1 MSKEAVR
8 AVIKE
13 FGSQKNTAAGMNV
26 CQQYIGNWIR
36 QGYIPI
42 KYLKG
47 IVKTTKVPIRDLIHP
62 DYLEAVLII
71 KEQED
76 ASV

>member
-1 MSKEAVR
+1 MSKEAVK

-13 FGSQKNTAAGMNV
+13 FGSQKNTAAGMDV
-26 CQQYIGNWIR
+26 SQQFIASWLR

-47 IVKTTKVPIRDLIHP
+47 IVKTTKVPIKDLIKP

-76 ASV
+76 ANV